1 MNITPTKHDVIIIGC
16 CVLLYG
22 VDLLTI
28 FAGGRHLLLYGSDA
42 HFALIFSFGAFLL
55 AVTNEA
61 DKMNKT
67 LSGNALVVSVLSQCV
82 ATLMAS
88 GIVIALYVGY

>member
-42 HFALIFSFGAFLL
+42 HFALIFFLGMFLL
-55 AVTNEA
+55 AMTNEA
-61 DKMNKT
+61 DKMNAA
-67 LSGNALVVSVLSQCV
+67 LSGNALVTSVLTQCV
-82 ATLMAS
+82 ITLMAA
-88 GIVIALYVGY
+88 GTVIALYVGY